1 MLQCVAVRRSALQ
14 YVAVCCRL
22 LLQYV
27 AVCCRLSLVNCLYSI
42 TAALTFEKCVAMSCD
57 MLQCVAVCCSATQHT
72 LFDHCSADF
81 REMLLQTGVY
91 KEPFGYKPPTVKV
104 ASSINGP
111 APGE

>member
-1 MLQCVAVRRSALQ
+1 MS
-14 YVAVCCRL
+14 
-22 LLQYV
+22 
-27 AVCCRLSLVNCLYSI
+27 
-42 TAALTFEKCVAMSCD
+42 AALTFEKCVAVCWH
-57 MLQCVAVCCSATQHT
+57 MLQCVAVCCSVLQTVATQLT
-72 LFDHCSADF
+72 LFDKCSADF